1 MAFSPQAFATTAA
14 HLKFLHGEPQTR
26 TGNVKSGSGTGFM
39 GLLEPK
45 FFEIRFEIREGW
57 TP

>member
-26 TGNVKSGSGTGFM
+26 TRNVKSGSGTGFM
-39 GLLEPK
+39 GLPEPK
-45 FFEIRFEIREGW
+45 FFEIRFEK
-57 TP
+57 